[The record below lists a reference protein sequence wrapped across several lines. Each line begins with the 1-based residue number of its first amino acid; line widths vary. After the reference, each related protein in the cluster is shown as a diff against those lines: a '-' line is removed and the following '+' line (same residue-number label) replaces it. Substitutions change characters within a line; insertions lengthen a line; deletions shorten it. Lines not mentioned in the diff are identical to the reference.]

1 MKKEAV
7 NQQSIYV
14 HIDHVINNVA
24 TSGISFCD
32 FLNGVGQPPEN
43 ILLIKHNIEDASYN
57 AHTSFHYLEPGDLAN
72 ISKENFNPLCWIDFE
87 DVELLNQLTPQ
98 EVAEM
103 LYLAHTGRHLRS
115 PFYYKLQNNFVY
127 LTREDGR
134 YNKVYYRNLNHFYML
149 LSYVIARKTAEL
161 VNEKGIFSFGK
172 KKYVAEPPVELLK
185 KMADHFKDGACIA
198 LDDVVRTR
206 TQIEVPIGH
215 GLTEE
220 MTELEISSK
229 IYYEEEVA
237 KLVYDLKQNEWKYI
251 EK

>member
-7 NQQSIYV
+7 NQQAIYV

-24 TSGISFCD
+24 TSGISFGD

-57 AHTSFHYLEPGDLAN
+57 AHTAFHYLEPNDLAN
-72 ISKENFNPLCWIDFE
+72 IPKENFSPLCWIDFE

-134 YNKVYYRNLNHFYML
+134 YNKIYYRNLNHFYIL
-149 LSYVIARKTAEL
+149 LSFVIARKTSDL
-161 VNEKGIFSFGK
+161 VNEKTFLSFGK

-185 KMADHFKDGACIA
+185 KMSDHFRDGACIA
-198 LDDVVRTR
+198 FDDVVKTR
-206 TQIEVPIGH
+206 TQIEVPIGL

-229 IYYEEEVA
+229 IYYEQEVA
-237 KLVYDLKQNEWKYI
+237 KLVYDLKQNEWNYI

>member
-1 MKKEAV
+1 MVRK
-7 NQQSIYV
+7 N
-14 HIDHVINNVA
+14 
-24 TSGISFCD
+24 
-32 FLNGVGQPPEN
+32 
-43 ILLIKHNIEDASYN
+43 
-57 AHTSFHYLEPGDLAN
+57 
-72 ISKENFNPLCWIDFE
+72 
-87 DVELLNQLTPQ
+87 
-98 EVAEM
+98 M
-103 LYLAHTGRHLRS
+103 LRS
-115 PFYYKLQNNFVY
+115 RQSNF
-127 LTREDGR
+127 
-134 YNKVYYRNLNHFYML
+134 
-149 LSYVIARKTAEL
+149 
-161 VNEKGIFSFGK
+161 
-172 KKYVAEPPVELLK
+172 LK